1 MANPFE
7 NGKMLSIGMELD
19 SLGVDG
25 QMGLHISHNVLFKL
39 ASLMFTTSPLPAKEE
54 LSSGMLTFHGLE

>member
-7 NGKMLSIGMELD
+7 NGKMLSTGMELD
-19 SLGVDG
+19 SFGVDG

-39 ASLMFTTSPLPAKEE
+39 AILMFTTLLLLAE
-54 LSSGMLTFHGLE
+54 